1 MYEISG
7 KKHPQFY
14 ITTKSSMYDKELTK
28 QRFLEEAERLINS
41 GVAKSFSKLAEG
53 CELQAYHFS
62 DIRTGRSEVTLLA
75 LTSFVQAYRP
85 YGVSYGYILDGQ
97 REKPVV
103 PHDALQK
110 VEQAKQRLEEALGL
124 LKG

>member
-1 MYEISG
+1 
-7 KKHPQFY
+7 
-14 ITTKSSMYDKELTK
+14 MYDKDQVRE
-28 QRFLEEAERLINS
+28 RFLEEAERLINS
-41 GVAKSFSKLAEG
+41 GVAKSYSKLADG
-53 CELQAYHFS
+53 CGLQAYHFS

-103 PHDALQK
+103 PHEALDK
-110 VEQAKQRLEEALGL
+110 IERAKQRLEEAHKL
-124 LKG
+124 LTNN